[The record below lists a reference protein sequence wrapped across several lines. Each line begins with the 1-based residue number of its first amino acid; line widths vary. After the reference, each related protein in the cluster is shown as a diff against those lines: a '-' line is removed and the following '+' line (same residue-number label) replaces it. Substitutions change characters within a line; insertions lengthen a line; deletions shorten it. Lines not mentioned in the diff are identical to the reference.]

1 MGQGETR
8 QAGWVTEEE
17 LHQQV
22 KRGEQGEDEGVEGE
36 EEGVEGEVEEQQDEE
51 KGTHGVQGAAHL
63 THMLPNSH
71 EYRLHEARGTP
82 RSVGDLDRI
91 GVRSGEI
98 RERSSETMERSVEI
112 RVRTR

>member
-22 KRGEQGEDEGVEGE
+22 KRGEQGED
-36 EEGVEGEVEEQQDEE
+36 EGVEGEVEEQQDEE

-71 EYRLHEARGTP
+71 EYRLHETGGTP
-82 RSVGDLDRI
+82 RSIGDLE
-91 GVRSGEI
+91 RSGEI
-98 RERSSETMERSVEI
+98 G
-112 RVRTR
+112 

>member
-1 MGQGETR
+1 MWQGATR
-8 QAGWVTEEE
+8 QVGWVTEEE
-17 LHQQV
+17 LHQQE
-22 KRGEQGEDEGVEGE
+22 KRGEQGE
-36 EEGVEGEVEEQQDEE
+36 EEGVEGVQGEVEEQQDDE

-82 RSVGDLDRI
+82 RSVGDLDGI